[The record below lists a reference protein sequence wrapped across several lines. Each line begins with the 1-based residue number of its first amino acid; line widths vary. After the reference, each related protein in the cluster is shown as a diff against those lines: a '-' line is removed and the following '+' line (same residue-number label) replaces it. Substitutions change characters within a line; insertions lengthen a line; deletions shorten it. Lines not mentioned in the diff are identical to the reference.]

1 MTDEEK
7 LVSVINIARRAT
19 TTVKL
24 LPFAYVFVY
33 TLCTIAYFFVSDETQ
48 TVLDMLFYVSPLQI
62 IFALILSKT
71 LKLCKWHKLECSLPL
86 FPQVFVIIDTF
97 YPLDEWSVKINIA
110 VIGFL
115 FILSLINAYFTFFYK
130 TPTPPRL

>member
-1 MTDEEK
+1 MTDQERI
-7 LVSVINIARRAT
+7 VSVINIARRAT

-62 IFALILSKT
+62 AFALIFSKIF
-71 LKLCKWHKLECSLPL
+71 KLCKWHKLECSLPL

-97 YPLDEWSVKINIA
+97 YPLDEWGIKINIA
-110 VIGFL
+110 VIGCM
-115 FILSLINAYFTFFYK
+115 FILSFVNAYFIFWRN
-130 TPTPPRL
+130 TPPRA